1 MRIFLMTSLL
11 AIGCGGEVQP
21 GQQTDAIRA
30 AELPPVAG
38 CDSLT
43 QPPARALKLRAVAD
57 VPDLYL
63 VSAGSV
69 ALCIDSGAGIEAMAF
84 RLNVLTPRELAS
96 SNPMPGDPGAP
107 NQDET
112 GSNPM
117 PGDPGNSNAGS
128 NPMPGT
134 DGHKPH

>member
-21 GQQTDAIRA
+21 GREAAAIRA

-38 CDSLT
+38 CDSVAR
-43 QPPARALKLRAVAD
+43 PAALAFKLRAVAD

-63 VSAGSV
+63 VSAG
-69 ALCIDSGAGIEAMAF
+69 ATDLCIDSAAGIEALAL
-84 RLNVLTPRELAS
+84 RLNVMLPRELAS
-96 SNPMPGDPGAP
+96 SNPMPGDPGNP
-107 NQDET
+107 NQDT
-112 GSNPM
+112 TSSNPM

-134 DGHKPH
+134 DGHKH

>member
-1 MRIFLMTSLL
+1 MKIFLMMSLL

-21 GQQTDAIRA
+21 GQQADAIRA
-30 AELPPVAG
+30 SELPPVAG
-38 CDSLT
+38 CDSLS
-43 QPPARALKLRAVAD
+43 QRPAFALKMRAVAD

-63 VSAGSV
+63 VSAGGLG
-69 ALCIDSGAGIEAMAF
+69 LCIDSSAGIQALVR
-84 RLNVLTPRELAS
+84 RLNVLTPHELAA
-96 SNPMPGDPGAP
+96 SNPMPGDPGDP

-134 DGHKPH
+134 DGHKH